1 MWYLRKGQC
10 LQRIIQLEEIGR
22 VAKHVVFVTL
32 QRLSNIFLSEC
43 AYMLDS
49 CGEQYAC
56 IVFGIAPP
64 LNFENLFYQWL
75 GEQIPNL
82 YLLTGAAAFY
92 WEIWL
97 ARDEVVFDECQP
109 KTFMQVLFGG
119 TYWLWQQVQLQ
130 LNDVI
135 EKMMIQACKS
145 LEISALYFFFLP
157 WLAIQFTDRF
167 VILYLFFSTWFISS
181 VDLLLV
187 RMFGLISSWQG
198 GEARTLF
205 VIKKKN
211 R

>member
-1 MWYLRKGQC
+1 MWYSKKGQC
-10 LQRIIQLEEIGR
+10 LQWIIQLDEIGIAKP
-22 VAKHVVFVTL
+22 VAFVTL

-82 YLLTGAAAFY
+82 YLLTGAAVFY

-97 ARDEVVFDECQP
+97 ARNEVVFDECQP

-119 TYWLWQQVQLQ
+119 TYWLRQQVQLQ
-130 LNDVI
+130 LNDVT
-135 EKMMIQACKS
+135 EKMRIQACKS
-145 LEISALYFFFLP
+145 LEISALYFFSSHGWP
-157 WLAIQFTDRF
+157 
-167 VILYLFFSTWFISS
+167 FSLRI
-181 VDLLLV
+181 
-187 RMFGLISSWQG
+187 GL
-198 GEARTLF
+198 
-205 VIKKKN
+205 
-211 R
+211 